1 VESER
6 SQPPSRDLGARIAVA
21 APAVCV
27 GLLCIFAGGAV
38 FAALVALLGLVAIYE
53 LSTLM
58 KASRPSKAAGFVG
71 VVGLV
76 LAALY
81 GSVFQVLLVLVA
93 TLPLTFGFVVFRQ
106 QRQDASQAIA
116 ATLFG
121 IVWLALPLA
130 YAILLR
136 DAGHGRDLLI
146 DVLFAT
152 FVGDSGAYFVGK
164 ALGRHRLAPSISPN
178 KTIEGLIAGL
188 ITATAAFVGLDLA
201 YQQAWLAPLHA
212 LLIGACVALA
222 APVGDLFESFIK
234 RDFGVK
240 DTGAF
245 FGAHG
250 GVVDRLDAVLFT
262 VVTAYYVS
270 LAVM

>member
-1 VESER
+1 
-6 SQPPSRDLGARIAVA
+6 
-21 APAVCV
+21 
-27 GLLCIFAGGAV
+27 LCIFAGGAV

-53 LSTLM
+53 LFTLM
-58 KASRPSKAAGFVG
+58 RESRPSKASGFCG

-76 LAALY
+76 VAGLY

-93 TLPLTFGFVVFRQ
+93 TLPLTFGFVLIRPR
-106 QRQDASQAIA
+106 RQDVSRAIA

-121 IVWLALPLA
+121 IVWLGLPLA
-130 YAILLR
+130 YAVLLR

-152 FVGDSGAYFVGK
+152 FIGDSGAYFVGK
-164 ALGRHRLAPSISPN
+164 AVGRHQLAPSISPN

-188 ITATAAFVGLDLA
+188 VTATAAFVGLELA
-201 YQQAWLAPLHA
+201 YQQSWLSPLQA
-212 LLIGACVALA
+212 LVIGLSVALA
-222 APVGDLFESFIK
+222 APVGDLFESFVK

-270 LAVM
+270 VAVM